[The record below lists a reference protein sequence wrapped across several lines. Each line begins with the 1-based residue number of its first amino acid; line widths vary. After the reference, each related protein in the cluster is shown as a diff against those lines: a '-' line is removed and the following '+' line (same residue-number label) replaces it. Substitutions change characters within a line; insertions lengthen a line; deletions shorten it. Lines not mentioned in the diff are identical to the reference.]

1 MAASCLEKESNPSKH
16 QVPQDISQ
24 SQVQLS
30 LATNK
35 EKSKAVVQKRAT
47 AFTGYKE
54 PVLRLKFKI

>member
-1 MAASCLEKESNPSKH
+1 MA

-24 SQVQLS
+24 SQVQMTLYPS

-54 PVLRLKFKI
+54 PVLRLKFKM